1 MNHNFRV
8 FPIKTKHNLFLLW
21 LKNLNITG
29 FIILV
34 NILLFILSTIL
45 LIINPE
51 FIKYLAIQPDSIIH
65 GRYLWTIVTS
75 IFVHGGF
82 FHLFIN
88 MFVLFSMGS
97 LCERIIGRKR
107 FFWFYLLSGII
118 AGLLF
123 ITLAYLFGSPPYGA
137 KIFGSPF
144 DYAVGASGAIFGI
157 AALFMILIPK
167 MRFSIIFL
175 PFFSLPGYI
184 MIPFVLFATWI
195 VSSSVNF
202 GIGNTAHLGGFLC
215 GIIYGLYLRYK
226 YPKRINALGRY
237 FA

>member
-1 MNHNFRV
+1 MNYNFKV
-8 FPIKTKHNLFLLW
+8 FPIKTKQNLFLLW
-21 LKNLNITG
+21 LKNINITSK
-29 FIILV
+29 IILV
-34 NILLFILSTIL
+34 NVLFFILSTIL
-45 LIINPE
+45 FIINPD
-51 FIKYLAIQPDSIIH
+51 FIRYLAIQPDSIIH
-65 GRYLWTIVTS
+65 GKYLWTIITS
-75 IFVHGGF
+75 VFVHGGF
-82 FHLFIN
+82 LHLFIN
-88 MFVLFSMGS
+88 MFVLFSMGG

-107 FFWFYLLSGII
+107 FFWFYLISGII

-123 ITLAYLFGSPPYGA
+123 VVLAYFFGNSAIGA

-195 VSSSVNF
+195 VSSTASF
-202 GIGNTAHLGGFLC
+202 GIGNTAHFGGFLC
-215 GIIYGLYLRYK
+215 GIFYGFYLRYK
-226 YPKRINALGRY
+226 YPRKVNALGRY

>member
-8 FPIKTKHNLFLLW
+8 FPIKNKQNLFLLW
-21 LKNLNITG
+21 FKNINVTSW
-29 FIILV
+29 IILV
-34 NILLFILSTIL
+34 NVIFFIGSTIL
-45 LIINPE
+45 FIVNPDS
-51 FIKYLAIQPDSIIH
+51 IRYLAIQPNFIIH
-65 GRYLWTIVTS
+65 GQYLWTIVTS

-107 FFWFYLLSGII
+107 FFWFYMLSGII

-123 ITLAYLFGSPPYGA
+123 VVLAYYFGTPGIGL
-137 KIFGSPF
+137 KIFGSP
-144 DYAVGASGAIFGI
+144 DSYAVGASGAIFGI
-157 AALFMILIPK
+157 AALFMVLIPK

-184 MIPFVLFATWI
+184 MIPLVLFATWI

-215 GIIYGLYLRYK
+215 GILYGSYLRYK
-226 YPKRINALGRY
+226 YPKKINALGKY

>member
-1 MNHNFRV
+1 MSYSFKV
-8 FPIKTKHNLFLLW
+8 FPVKSKRNLFLLW
-21 LKNLNITG
+21 LKNLSITNV
-29 FIILV
+29 IILV
-34 NILLFILSTIL
+34 NLLFYILSTIL
-45 LIINPE
+45 FVINQD
-51 FIKYLAIQPDSIIH
+51 FIKYLAIQPNFIMH
-65 GRYLWTIVTS
+65 GQYLWTIITS

-107 FFWFYLLSGII
+107 FFWFYLLSGVI

-123 ITLAYLFGSPPYGA
+123 VILAYFFGNSIIGA
-137 KIFGSPF
+137 KFFGSPF
-144 DYAVGASGAIFGI
+144 DFAVGASGAIFAI

-195 VSSSVNF
+195 ISSTANF

-215 GIIYGLYLRYK
+215 GIIYGLYLRFK
-226 YPKRINALGRY
+226 YPKKINALSKF

>member
-1 MNHNFRV
+1 MDYNFKV
-8 FPIKTKHNLFLLW
+8 FPIKTKRNIFLSW
-21 LKNLNITG
+21 LKSLNITST
-29 FIILV
+29 IILLNV
-34 NILLFILSTIL
+34 LFFILSAVL
-45 LIINPE
+45 LIINPD
-51 FIKYLAIQPDSIIH
+51 FIKYLAIQPISIMH
-65 GRYLWTIVTS
+65 GQYLWTIITS

-82 FHLFIN
+82 LHLFIN

-107 FFWFYLLSGII
+107 FFWFYMLSGII

-123 ITLAYLFGSPPYGA
+123 VVLAYYFGNSVIGA
-137 KIFGSPF
+137 KIFGSPMN
-144 DYAVGASGAIFGI
+144 YAVGASGAIFGI
-157 AALFMILIPK
+157 AALFMVLIPK

-195 VSSSVNF
+195 VSSSANF

-215 GIIYGLYLRYK
+215 GIIYGFYLRYQ
-226 YPKRINALGRY
+226 YPKKVNVLGKH